1 MKKVTNLKIQ
11 YSLKKIYTY
20 NFFRLLNKSN
30 QVFIQNNFNF
40 LNYFKVLNFF
50 FFKKVFMLDKLQ
62 FNKNLILFYKY
73 DKNSRNLLFINKYQ
87 QKYKTLS
94 GKNYALALSILNSHD
109 RS

>member
-1 MKKVTNLKIQ
+1 
-11 YSLKKIYTY
+11 
-20 NFFRLLNKSN
+20 
-30 QVFIQNNFNF
+30 
-40 LNYFKVLNFF
+40 
-50 FFKKVFMLDKLQ
+50 MLDKLQ

-109 RS
+109 RSWISFLKNNYNEIDSNSFKKNYNTYNYWNDNAFSNYWNYQYLYYTHFSITLLRKL